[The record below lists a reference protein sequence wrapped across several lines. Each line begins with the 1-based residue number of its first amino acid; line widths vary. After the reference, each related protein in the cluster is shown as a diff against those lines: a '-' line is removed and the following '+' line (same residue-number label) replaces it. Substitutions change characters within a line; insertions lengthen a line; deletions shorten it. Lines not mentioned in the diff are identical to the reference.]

1 MNTEQ
6 KNRKGKLLAEA
17 AIYGL
22 LSMIY
27 GSLFFFGALYP
38 QYGFSTAC
46 IEEEENEGEEMG
58 EEKEEEE
65 KDPENR
71 EIVYKSFFLERLRE
85 WF

>member
-17 AIYGL
+17 TIYGL

-38 QYGFSTAC
+38 QYGFSPAC

>member
-1 MNTEQ
+1 MNTEP

-46 IEEEENEGEEMG
+46 IEEEETEGEETG
-58 EEKEEEE
+58 EEKEEEVE
-65 KDPENR
+65 AQEDR